1 MTLPNSLFFLPKYFT
16 QKAIV
21 CFGIILLICFVVFFR
36 QSLGLQW
43 IAFGLVEVIGFFY
56 FSSLFSKQWANI
68 TPQHYQKKVF
78 WSALGLRIAW
88 VFFSYFYFL
97 IMTGIPFEYGAADS
111 GGYHGEAYWL
121 AGLLQEGKFNKY
133 IEYIG
138 VNYDDMGYPLYLG
151 VLYYFV
157 GNSIIIARLIK
168 ALLGAYTC
176 IYIYKIARNNFGEAV
191 GRVAG
196 ILAMLLPNLIYYCGL
211 HVKETEMVFLVVVFA
226 YHADKL
232 LRVSKFSFSSLFMI
246 LLLGAALFLFRTV
259 LAVCLIA
266 SVGSAAFFVSKR
278 ISGLGKRIGLLLLL
292 LLVGALILSTSL
304 GDTIDGY
311 IKASEQNLSSQ
322 MDNYSTTTNANKLA
336 KYGSKSIFLPFMFMA
351 PFPTLVDT
359 NQPNPMMLAGA
370 FFTRNVYV
378 FFVFLA
384 FYALYK
390 HKQLRNHILLFSI
403 LFSYLFV
410 LASSGFALSERFHL
424 PIVPF
429 LLIFAAYG
437 ISQLTLKSKKYYIPY
452 LVLVSVIV
460 VGWNWFKL
468 AGRA

>member
-1 MTLPNSLFFLPKYFT
+1 MTPPNSLLFLPQYFT
-16 QKAIV
+16 QKAIN
-21 CFGIILLICFVVFFR
+21 CFLIVLSFSFVFFR
-36 QSLGLQW
+36 QSLGFQW
-43 IAFGLVEVIGFFY
+43 IAFDLVEVIGFFY
-56 FSSLFSKQWANI
+56 FSNVFSKQWANL
-68 TPQHYQKKVF
+68 TPQQYKKKVF
-78 WSALGLRIAW
+78 WGSLGVRIVW

-97 IMTGIPFEYGAADS
+97 VATGIPFEYEAADAR
-111 GGYHGEAYWL
+111 GYHGEANWL
-121 AGLLQEGKFNKY
+121 AGLLQGGGFNDY
-133 IEYIG
+133 IKYIG

-151 VLYYFV
+151 ILYYFV

-196 ILAMLLPNLIYYCGL
+196 VLAMLLPNLIYYCGL
-211 HVKETEMVFLVVVFA
+211 HVKETEMVFLVVVFV

-232 LRVSKFSFSSLFMI
+232 LRASKFSFPSFLMI

-259 LAVCLIA
+259 LAACLIA
-266 SVGSAAFFVSKR
+266 SVGSAAFFISERVS
-278 ISGLGKRIGLLLLL
+278 SFGKRVGLLLVLL
-292 LLVGALILSTSL
+292 LAGVLIMSTSL
-304 GDTIDGY
+304 GDTINGY
-311 IKASEQNLSSQ
+311 IKASDQNLSSQ
-322 MDNYSTTTNANKLA
+322 MDNFSTTTNANKLA
-336 KYGSKSIFLPFMFMA
+336 KYGSKSIFLPFMLMA

-359 NQPNPMMLAGA
+359 SQQNPMMLGGA
-370 FFTRNVYV
+370 FFTRNVYA
-378 FFVFLA
+378 FFVFIA

-390 HKQLRNHILLFSI
+390 RKQLRNHILLFSV

-424 PIVPF
+424 PILPF

-437 ISQLTLKSKKYYIPY
+437 ISQLSIKNKRYYIPY
-452 LVLVSVIV
+452 LVLMSVIV
-460 VGWNWFKL
+460 IGWNWFKI